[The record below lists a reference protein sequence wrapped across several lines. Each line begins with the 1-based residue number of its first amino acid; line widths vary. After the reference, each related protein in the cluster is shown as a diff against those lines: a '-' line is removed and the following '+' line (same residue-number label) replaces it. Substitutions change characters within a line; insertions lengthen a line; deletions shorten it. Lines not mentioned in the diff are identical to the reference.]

1 MIFLSPSVKCD
12 NNARIDMIRAG
23 GTKTFLLPFYS
34 NNLDNTLIENV
45 SKGDWMIIFLLNI
58 FLILF
63 TINIIL
69 VICFA

>member
-1 MIFLSPSVKCD
+1 MLFQNLKDRGAIQFYFFIMNLANMIFLSPSVKCD

-45 SKGDWMIIFLLNI
+45 SKGD
-58 FLILF
+58 
-63 TINIIL
+63 
-69 VICFA
+69 

>member
-12 NNARIDMIRAG
+12 NNARIDMIRAA

>member
-12 NNARIDMIRAG
+12 NNARIDMIHAG

-45 SKGDWMIIFLLNI
+45 SKGD
-58 FLILF
+58 
-63 TINIIL
+63 
-69 VICFA
+69 